1 MDPNMLLL
9 NFPSTVSILVYLQ
22 SILGR
27 ICLDSLAKGIEA
39 AVVEREKGNAERQT
53 EMKRADV
60 PPQRRREGRGETGRE
75 EAYEKGKQGK
85 RRSRSAKGRGR
96 KEEIFWAQ

>member
-60 PPQRRREGRGETGRE
+60 PPQRRREEET
-75 EAYEKGKQGK
+75 
-85 RRSRSAKGRGR
+85 
-96 KEEIFWAQ
+96 